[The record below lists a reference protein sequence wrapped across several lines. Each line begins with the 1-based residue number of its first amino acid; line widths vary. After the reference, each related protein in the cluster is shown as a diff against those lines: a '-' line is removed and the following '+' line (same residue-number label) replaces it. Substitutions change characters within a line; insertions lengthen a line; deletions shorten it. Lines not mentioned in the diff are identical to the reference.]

1 MKKIRWEL
9 DIGFVGATRSGIIKF
24 DDDAT
29 DDEIEE
35 SVSDAANNYINI
47 GWGEVERDDG

>member
-9 DIGFVGATRSGIIKF
+9 GIGLVGATRSGVIGF

-29 DDEIEE
+29 EDEIRE
-35 SVSDAANNYINI
+35 SVIDAADNYINI